1 MVRTSSC
8 SFIPFCP
15 VNREGPAGPTDGLGP
30 EDKDVPIGTT
40 LFWTLARGTAF
51 DSAGLLPNLSEVV
64 ASAWTVG
71 TDRPVPARPAPS
83 RLPVPCQTRGPRTP
97 GREHRP
103 PCRRSHDEPG
113 RLWGAV
119 NGSGK

>member
-8 SFIPFCP
+8 FFIPFCP
-15 VNREGPAGPTDGLGP
+15 VNREGPAAGPTDGWGP

-40 LFWTLARGTAF
+40 LFWTLSRPPPEPERSGYLRMDAR
-51 DSAGLLPNLSEVV
+51 
-64 ASAWTVG
+64 
-71 TDRPVPARPAPS
+71 TDRPVPTGLAPS

-103 PCRRSHDEPG
+103 PCTRSHDERG
-113 RLWGAV
+113 HLWAAV

>member
-8 SFIPFCP
+8 FFIPFCP
-15 VNREGPAGPTDGLGP
+15 VNREGPAAGPTDEWGT
-30 EDKDVPIGTT
+30 EDKDVPIGTAF
-40 LFWTLARGTAF
+40 FWTLSR
-51 DSAGLLPNLSEVV
+51 GLLPNLSEVV
-64 ASAWTVG
+64 TSAWTPG
-71 TDRPVPARPAPS
+71 TDRPVPTGPAPS
-83 RLPVPCQTRGPRTP
+83 RLPVPCQTRGPGTP

-103 PCRRSHDEPG
+103 LCRRSHDERG